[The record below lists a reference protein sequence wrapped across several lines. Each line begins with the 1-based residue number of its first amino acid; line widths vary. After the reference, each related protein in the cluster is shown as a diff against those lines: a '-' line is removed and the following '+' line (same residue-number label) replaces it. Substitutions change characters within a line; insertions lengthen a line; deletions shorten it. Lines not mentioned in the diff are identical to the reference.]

1 MRKKVD
7 LRQPSLIDQRSVS
20 QSELSISIVLS
31 GEWLVAK
38 TMTVDDDRLYVLL
51 RMRER

>member
-7 LRQPSLIDQRSVS
+7 LRQPSLMDQRSVS

-31 GEWLVAK
+31 GEWSVV
-38 TMTVDDDRLYVLL
+38 MTPSVDGKRLYTLF